1 MKKWKNLDSDSNRKK
16 VMNFYLENVNEID
29 MIKNRI
35 GQVFGDYVLTCPTY
49 YMAKDV
55 MLWSGNSK
63 VYFYKLTHHSGVS
76 RSHKSHNESWIG
88 TGHGD
93 DLEYVFGAPFSVP
106 EKYTEQDRSFSL
118 LIMNLWTNFAKT
130 G

>member
-1 MKKWKNLDSDSNRKK
+1 MRKWKYLDSDSNRKK
-16 VMNFYLENVNEID
+16 VINFYLANVTEID

-35 GQVFGDYVLTCPTY
+35 GQVFGDYLLTCPTY

-63 VYFYKLTHHSGVS
+63 VYFYKLTHHSKVS
-76 RSHKSHNESWIG
+76 LSHRVLNESWIG
-88 TGHGD
+88 TGHAD
-93 DLEYVFGAPFSVP
+93 DLEYVFGLPFSVP
-106 EKYTEQDRSFSL
+106 ESYTEQDRNFSL